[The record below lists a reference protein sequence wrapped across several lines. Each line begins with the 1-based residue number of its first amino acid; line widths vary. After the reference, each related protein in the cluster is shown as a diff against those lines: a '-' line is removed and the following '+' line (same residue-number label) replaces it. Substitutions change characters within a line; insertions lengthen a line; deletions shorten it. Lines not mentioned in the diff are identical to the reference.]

1 MACQVLVIGTFP
13 TPEQVNATMIMTKI
27 KIRALR
33 TNFLV
38 SIKHSK
44 ESFHETSL
52 QHQTKMSLKDKNYI

>member
-1 MACQVLVIGTFP
+1 MVCQVLVIGIFP
-13 TPEQVNATMIMTKI
+13 THEQVNATMIMTKI

-38 SIKHSK
+38 SITHSK

-52 QHQTKMSLKDKNYI
+52 QHQTEMSLKDKNYI